1 MNKKEVAEIKKNF
14 TDSSGF
20 FTLNHILSVYVDPQ
34 KNVRCKDNKLYALIP
49 EDEGAVMLE
58 SLKKVLSGR
67 VGKNLT
73 EYGFPRE
80 EYDEDGAQN
89 ILYAAMK
96 GKLEDEAANDKLL
109 MRIINNMEYEM
120 GYTLIIGYCSY
131 SIMTKDKNDESYDDA
146 ADEYNFIVA
155 AVCPVCTGDDG
166 LMFDGEANAIVKK
179 ANTDLIIS
187 RVPTDGFLYPVFS
200 DRAPD
205 VNNVMYYTK
214 TPKKPNISVVEDVL
228 GCDFVM
234 SFQRE
239 KETFQQVLTDVVA
252 DELSYTVITQ
262 VNEAIRDIVNNSK
275 NETEL
280 PLIDDNKLH
289 NILFDAGVSS
299 EKLDAL
305 PAVFKEKAGE
315 ADGLTAEN
323 LIESKVTLATPEI
336 TVNINRYAA
345 DKVRTSVIG
354 GRRCLVID
362 LDDPSISVN
371 GLTTTVE

>member
-1 MNKKEVAEIKKNF
+1 MNKKEVAEIKRNF
-14 TDSSGF
+14 SDSSGF

-58 SLKKVLSGR
+58 SLKKVLGGR

-73 EYGFPRE
+73 EYSFPNE
-80 EYDEDGAQN
+80 EYGEDGAQN
-89 ILYAAMK
+89 VLYAAMK
-96 GKLEDEAANDKLL
+96 GELKDEAANDRLL
-109 MRIINNMEYEM
+109 TRIINNMEYET

-131 SIMTKDKNDESYDDA
+131 SIMSKNKNDEDLDSA
-146 ADEYNFIVA
+146 ADEYNFIVS

-166 LMFDGEANAIVKK
+166 LMFDSETNAIVKK
-179 ANTDLIIS
+179 VNTDLIIS
-187 RVPTDGFLYPVFS
+187 RTPTDGFLYPVFS

-228 GCDFVM
+228 GCEFVM

-239 KETFQQVLTDVVA
+239 KETFQQVLSEVAA
-252 DELSYTVITQ
+252 DELSYTLITQ
-262 VNEAIRDIVNNSK
+262 VNEAIRDIVNSSK

-280 PLIDDNKLH
+280 PLIDENKLH
-289 NILFDAGVSS
+289 GILFDAGVSS
-299 EKLDAL
+299 ERLDAL
-305 PAVFKEKAGE
+305 PAVFKKKVGD

-323 LIESKVTLATPEI
+323 LVENKVVLSIPEI
-336 TVNINRYAA
+336 TVNISRGAA
-345 DKVRTSVIG
+345 DKVRTGVIG
-354 GRRCLVID
+354 GRRCLIIH
-362 LDDPSISVN
+362 LDDPSVSVN
-371 GLTTTVE
+371 GLTTSVE

>member
-89 ILYAAMK
+89 VLYAAMK
-96 GKLEDEAANDKLL
+96 GKLEDEVANDKLL
-109 MRIINNMEYEM
+109 TRIINNMEYEM

-131 SIMTKDKNDESYDDA
+131 SIMTKDKNDETYDDA

-187 RVPTDGFLYPVFS
+187 RTPTDGFLYPVFS

-252 DELSYTVITQ
+252 EELSNTVITQ
-262 VNEAIRDIVNNSK
+262 VNEANPDIVNNSK

-280 PLIDDNKLH
+280 PMIDDNKLH

-305 PAVFKEKAGE
+305 PAVFKEKVGE

-323 LIESKVTLATPEI
+323 LVENKVVLSTPEI
-336 TVNINRYAA
+336 TINISRDAA
-345 DKVRTSVIG
+345 EKVRTSVIG

>member
-14 TDSSGF
+14 SDSSGF

-58 SLKKVLSGR
+58 SLKKVLGGR

-73 EYGFPRE
+73 EYSFPNE
-80 EYDEDGAQN
+80 EYGEDGAQN
-89 ILYAAMK
+89 VLYAAMK
-96 GKLEDEAANDKLL
+96 GKLEDEVANDRLL
-109 MRIINNMEYEM
+109 TRIINNMEYEM

-131 SIMTKDKNDESYDDA
+131 SVMSKNKNDEDLDSA
-146 ADEYNFIVA
+146 ADEYNFIVS

-166 LMFDGEANAIVKK
+166 LMFDSETNAIVKK
-179 ANTDLIIS
+179 TNTDLIIS
-187 RVPTDGFLYPVFS
+187 RTPTDGFLYPVFS

-228 GCDFVM
+228 GCEFVM

-239 KETFQQVLTDVVA
+239 KETFQQVLSEVA
-252 DELSYTVITQ
+252 AEELSYTMITQ
-262 VNEAIRDIVNNSK
+262 VNEAIRDIVNSSK

-280 PLIDDNKLH
+280 PLIDENKLH
-289 NILFDAGVSS
+289 GILFDAGVSS
-299 EKLDAL
+299 ERLDAL
-305 PAVFKEKAGE
+305 PAVFKKKVGD

-323 LIESKVTLATPEI
+323 LVENKVVLSIPEI
-336 TVNINRYAA
+336 TVNISRGAA
-345 DKVRTSVIG
+345 DKVRTGVIG
-354 GRRCLVID
+354 GRRCLIIH
-362 LDDPSISVN
+362 LDDPSISIN
-371 GLTTTVE
+371 GLTTSVE

>member
-1 MNKKEVAEIKKNF
+1 
-14 TDSSGF
+14 
-20 FTLNHILSVYVDPQ
+20 
-34 KNVRCKDNKLYALIP
+34 
-49 EDEGAVMLE
+49 MLE
-58 SLKKVLSGR
+58 SLKKVLGGR

-89 ILYAAMK
+89 VLYAAMK
-96 GKLEDEAANDKLL
+96 GKLEDEVANDKLL
-109 MRIINNMEYEM
+109 TRIINNMEYEM

-131 SIMTKDKNDESYDDA
+131 SIMTKDKNDESYGDA
-146 ADEYNFIVA
+146 AEEYNFIVA
-155 AVCPVCTGDDG
+155 AVCPVSTGDDG

-187 RVPTDGFLYPVFS
+187 RTPTDGFLYPVFS
-200 DRAPD
+200 DRSPD
-205 VNNVMYYTK
+205 VNNVMCYTK

-305 PAVFKEKAGE
+305 PAVFKEKVGE
-315 ADGLTAEN
+315 AEGLTAEN
-323 LIESKVTLATPEI
+323 LVENKVVLSTPEI
-336 TVNINRYAA
+336 TINISRDAA
-345 DKVRTSVIG
+345 EKVRTSVIG

-371 GLTTTVE
+371 GLTTSVE